1 MTNLSDLIFRP
12 VRAED
17 KPRVLEFTAHTW
29 GEEEGDYIQYVF
41 DDWLADA
48 TGRFVAAELEEQP
61 VAIAKLTDL
70 GDGELWLEGLRVD
83 PAQRKQGIGQAL
95 HAHIIDLAH
104 QYAGRVLRYATG
116 QDNPVSQT
124 LGERTGFQHVS
135 SYRWHVAE
143 ASLEFAPPERLAPGD
158 LPALRV
164 WLDSPL
170 MRSAHGLYP
179 YFWKWSTLSESRL
192 HRLLD
197 EGRVFGLRG
206 ERGSSFRAW
215 AIGGVHD
222 EWDEAQLYYLDGSDP
237 AALVEQARSMR
248 RLAAD
253 AGRAKI
259 EMPALDPSPIIEALR
274 EAGYRSEDFCM
285 WILELRMQNEA

>member
-1 MTNLSDLIFRP
+1 MTDSPNLIFRP

-48 TGRFVAAELEEQP
+48 KGRFVAAELEEQP
-61 VAIAKLTDL
+61 VAIARLADL

-83 PAQRKQGIGQAL
+83 PAHRKKGIGQAL
-95 HAHIIDLAH
+95 HAYTIDLARR
-104 QYAGRVLRYATG
+104 YGGRVLRYATG
-116 QDNPVSQT
+116 QDNTVSQT
-124 LGERTGFQHVS
+124 LGARTGFQHVS

-143 ASLEFAPPERLAPGD
+143 ASPEFAPPERLTPHDRPLLHA
-158 LPALRV
+158 

-170 MRSAHGLYP
+170 MQSAHGLYP
-179 YFWKWSTLSESRL
+179 YFWKCSTLSESRL
-192 HRLLD
+192 QRLLD

-206 ERGSSFRAW
+206 EHGSSFRAW

-222 EWDEAQLYYLDGSDP
+222 EWDEAQLVHLDGTDP
-237 AALVEQARSMR
+237 AAIVELARSMR

-253 AGRAKI
+253 AGRPKI
-259 EMPALDPSPIIEALR
+259 EMPALDPSPIMEALR
-274 EAGYRSEDFCM
+274 EAGYRSEDFRM
-285 WILELRMQNEA
+285 WILELRMQNEE